1 MFLLYFHNLCSH
13 LHVLKKLFSAVLACV
28 AGVIGE
34 EEGEG
39 GRREKISLIFVASL
53 APLPLPRL
61 RRPRRLQQYRCVF
74 DVGKTRDAIPFV
86 FSYFMRTFERA
97 ENDISMKLFPW
108 VSSRGLYWGNK
119 IFKLRGCCRH
129 RWNFIA
135 EIFAI

>member
-61 RRPRRLQQYRCVF
+61 RRLQQYRCVF
-74 DVGKTRDAIPFV
+74 DVGKTRDAILFV

-108 VSSRGLYWGNK
+108 VSSRGLYWRNK